1 MMDTVLGNGSFGSL
15 RQHELCHKHKLH
27 FCFSH
32 LNIQISVPFPFHFHG
47 HLYRG
52 TDFCPEL
59 KATDCTL
66 CQSNSLFQCTH
77 SCCVENEL
85 DWLQTRQ
92 TANWSVVQMFE
103 LREPHLTGSELR
115 LKSPIWWNK
124 DNGWKSFHLSFGG
137 EREVKYPP
145 VKLRHEPSCDWRIRL
160 LEAVTEV

>member
-1 MMDTVLGNGSFGSL
+1 MMDTVLGNGSFGSR

-32 LNIQISVPFPFHFHG
+32 LNIQISVRSFPWSFVSRDWLLPRAEGNRLPFMS
-47 HLYRG
+47 
-52 TDFCPEL
+52 EL
-59 KATDCTL
+59 
-66 CQSNSLFQCTH
+66 FRCTH

-92 TANWSVVQMFE
+92 TANRSVVQMFE

-124 DNGWKSFHLSFGG
+124 DNSWKSFHLSFGG